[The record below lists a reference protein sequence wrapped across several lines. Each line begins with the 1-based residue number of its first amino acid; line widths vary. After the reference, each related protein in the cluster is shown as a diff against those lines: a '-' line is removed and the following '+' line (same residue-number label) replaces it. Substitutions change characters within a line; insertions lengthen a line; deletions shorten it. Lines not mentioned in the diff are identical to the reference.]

1 MTSKTKKRS
10 LLVVGRSPAFASALQ
25 TRGGSESEV
34 LPWPLRDSSPDSEE
48 GAISGTDDEVVV
60 ILLPRPEHDRVEDW
74 LRRTRGILAQVPK
87 ARVVL
92 MSSLEVYGP
101 DHHAVG
107 MVDENTDRWVELKN
121 DRAEYWDQ
129 VEAGVTGAV
138 GDHPLL
144 VLRLAHIIGAESE
157 GWVNRLL
164 RRRRVVTVAGFDPTI
179 QLIDEASCVEAVHG
193 AIERGLAGVYNVAP
207 PDAVPVRK
215 ILKSVGVKRFALPWS
230 LLWLFRKRSGGYG
243 TASSRVGRLAYLRYP
258 CTGSGERFAK
268 ETGIELSTIRA
279 LEQFPRR
286 KRSGLQ
292 TTLDLSDYNDP
303 HGMDVRF
310 THRAAESWLKFF
322 EKVYWRIERKGF
334 EHIPAKGPAILAGP
348 HRGFMPLDA
357 VMLVQMIT
365 KYTKRMPRFLLHPT
379 LVKFSVISRFLR
391 RMGGVMACKKNA
403 DTVLRSGDLLGI
415 FPEGIRG
422 AFKYYKDVYHF
433 GRFGRSDY
441 VRFAVKHDVPV
452 IPFAVVGAAEIY
464 PILGK
469 LEWKWMKRHF
479 EWPCIPI
486 TPTFPILPIPL
497 PAKWHVEI
505 LPAVH
510 PEDFREAAEGDEEKL
525 IALLLAEV
533 KGRIEKSTAEIL
545 KNRKSIYYGNVFDD

>member
-1 MTSKTKKRS
+1 MVSLISTGPRRAPHRPIMTSKTKKRS

-60 ILLPRPEHDRVEDW
+60 ILLPRPEHDRVGDW
-74 LRRTRGILAQVPK
+74 LRRTRGVLAQVPK

-92 MSSLEVYGP
+92 MSRLEVYGP

-107 MVDENTDRWVELKN
+107 MVDENTDRWVGLKN
-121 DRAEYWDQ
+121 DRAEYWGQ

-243 TASSRVGRLAYLRYP
+243 TASSRVGRLA
-258 CTGSGERFAK
+258 
-268 ETGIELSTIRA
+268 
-279 LEQFPRR
+279 
-286 KRSGLQ
+286 
-292 TTLDLSDYNDP
+292 
-303 HGMDVRF
+303 
-310 THRAAESWLKFF
+310 
-322 EKVYWRIERKGF
+322 
-334 EHIPAKGPAILAGP
+334 
-348 HRGFMPLDA
+348 
-357 VMLVQMIT
+357 
-365 KYTKRMPRFLLHPT
+365 
-379 LVKFSVISRFLR
+379 
-391 RMGGVMACKKNA
+391 
-403 DTVLRSGDLLGI
+403 
-415 FPEGIRG
+415 
-422 AFKYYKDVYHF
+422 
-433 GRFGRSDY
+433 
-441 VRFAVKHDVPV
+441 
-452 IPFAVVGAAEIY
+452 
-464 PILGK
+464 
-469 LEWKWMKRHF
+469 
-479 EWPCIPI
+479 
-486 TPTFPILPIPL
+486 
-497 PAKWHVEI
+497 
-505 LPAVH
+505 
-510 PEDFREAAEGDEEKL
+510 
-525 IALLLAEV
+525 
-533 KGRIEKSTAEIL
+533 
-545 KNRKSIYYGNVFDD
+545 